1 MNVMEIDTILELISK
16 ALEVETIDS
25 DTLLD
30 SIDEYDSMGILMIM
44 EIFEQNNIDLF
55 PEDFVSLVTV
65 FDLVNTI
72 NKR

>member
-1 MNVMEIDTILELISK
+1 MEIDTILELISK
-16 ALEVETIDS
+16 ALEVETINS

>member
-1 MNVMEIDTILELISK
+1 MEIDTILELISK

>member
-1 MNVMEIDTILELISK
+1 MEIDTILELISK

-44 EIFEQNNIDLF
+44 ESLEQEGVDLF
-55 PEDFVSLVTV
+55 PEDFKNLITVS
-65 FDLVNTI
+65 DLI
-72 NKR
+72 NVIYNK

>member
-1 MNVMEIDTILELISK
+1 MEIDTILELISK

-30 SIDEYDSMGILMIM
+30 SIDEYASMGILMIM